1 MTWLTLSGK
10 ISSGF
15 NAWMRQRGRIHFTED
30 ACSDAVLEA
39 AAELIRTDRRGTEYG
54 AIRPGLAEY
63 IDLLKV
69 VTELYAGDHD
79 GQRQALEEVSQFV
92 RRKQGK
98 VF

>member
-1 MTWLTLSGK
+1 MPGCASAGAFDK
-10 ISSGF
+10 
-15 NAWMRQRGRIHFTED
+15 
-30 ACSDAVLEA
+30 VLEE

-63 IDLLKV
+63 IDLLRV
-69 VTELYAGDHD
+69 VTELHGGDHD
-79 GQRQALEEVSQFV
+79 GQLRALNDVSQFV